1 MAEAT
6 LECAKQLFI
15 KIQETSNDN
24 NEVNIEIVKKLF
36 SNELNKSLTDIHVKN
51 MFNDKIDELGNGQ
64 INFNEFLTVFSFL
77 MYDYNADDYIEQD
90 ELKQLM
96 NIFFENKISDQEA
109 QNGILKLDNNND
121 GKISYIEWRKFIQG
135 QP

>member
-6 LECAKQLFI
+6 LEYAKQLFI

-77 MYDYNADDYIEQD
+77 MYDYNADDYIEQA

-109 QNGILKLDNNND
+109 QNGILKLDNNSD

>member
-6 LECAKQLFI
+6 LEYAKQLFI

-64 INFNEFLTVFSFL
+64 INFNEFLTVYSFL
-77 MYDYNADDYIEQD
+77 MYDYNADDYIEKS
-90 ELKQLM
+90 ELLSLGKVW
-96 NIFFENKISDQEA
+96 NFFPDVSGEIFS
-109 QNGILKLDNNND
+109 
-121 GKISYIEWRKFIQG
+121 
-135 QP
+135 

>member
-6 LECAKQLFI
+6 LEYAKQLFI

-64 INFNEFLTVFSFL
+64 INFNEFLTVYSFL

>member
-6 LECAKQLFI
+6 LEYAKQLFI